1 MDDLFKKFAE
11 IYNPNSEFNQWMRGM
26 ENQLLKS
33 KQLHDESKI
42 NSMLCDADIEPV
54 EEENVCDHCKAPC
67 DGTYCSDDCK
77 KYDLE

>member
-1 MDDLFKKFAE
+1 
-11 IYNPNSEFNQWMRGM
+11 MRGM

-42 NSMLCDADIEPV
+42 NSMLCDADIEPM
-54 EEENVCDHCKAPC
+54 EEENVCDHCQAPC
-67 DGTYCSDDCK
+67 AGTYCSDNCK